1 MDLSNFIRF
10 YVNEMFNEPVN
21 IPVNIATRQ
30 ENRQENRQATRQ
42 ATSDYETDK
51 FRPKEPDPT
60 EHESEIIEF
69 NWEGFDITN
78 TIKIHL
84 STV

>member
-30 ENRQENRQATRQ
+30 ENRQENRQT
-42 ATSDYETDK
+42 TPDYETDK

-69 NWEGFDITN
+69 NWEGFDISN